1 MIRLI
6 TIDCWDTVIRNNA
19 VWDDRLVD
27 IAYAAFRTAQSDIDR
42 QTVVAAFSAEDAAF
56 SRTLRDDMITPIL
69 MSRLQALAAFAQVS
83 MSESA
88 LLQLQTAVESAILS
102 PLPELMPGV
111 QRFLS
116 NVKNREL
123 KVCLVCNTGWFT
135 SRAIDAALQRCG
147 VFQFFDFFAYSDRVG
162 SAKPSTRIFEFALS
176 IAGCRPDEAVHIGD
190 KVTTDVIGA
199 QKAGLCAVHYHPGGP
214 CADAAILCAC
224 DYDELWAMLVARLT
238 AKC

>member
-6 TIDCWDTVIRNNA
+6 TIDCWDTVLRNNA

-27 IAYAAFRTAQSDIDR
+27 IAYAAFRSAQPDIDR
-42 QTVVAAFSAEDAAF
+42 QTLVAAFSAENADF
-56 SRTLRDDMITPIL
+56 YRTLRDEMITPLL
-69 MSRLQALAAFAQVS
+69 MSRLRTLAACAHVS
-83 MSESA
+83 ISESA
-88 LLQLQTAVESAILS
+88 LLQLQTEFEAAILS

-116 NVKNREL
+116 NVKNRQV
-123 KVCLVCNTGWFT
+123 KVCLVCNTGWFS
-135 SRAIDAALQRCG
+135 SRAIDSALQRCG

-176 IAGCRPDEAVHIGD
+176 VAACRPDEAIHIGD
-190 KVTTDVIGA
+190 KVTTDVVGA
-199 QKAGLCAVHYHPGGP
+199 QKAGLCAIHYHPGGT
-214 CADAAILCAC
+214 CADPTMLCAC
-224 DYDELWAMLVARLT
+224 DYEEIWAILSSRFT